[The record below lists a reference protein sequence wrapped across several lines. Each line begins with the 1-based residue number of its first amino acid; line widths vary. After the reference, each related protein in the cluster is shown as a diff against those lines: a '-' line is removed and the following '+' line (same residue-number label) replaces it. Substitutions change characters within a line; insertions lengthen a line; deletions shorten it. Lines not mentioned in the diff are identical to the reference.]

1 MSTAAV
7 ATENA
12 HDRLLLAAA
21 ELLEEAQGEP
31 VSTRAICDRAG
42 VQAPTLYHHFGSKD
56 GLLDSV
62 LRHGFGA
69 FLASRG
75 ETGETG
81 EDDDPI
87 EAIREGWD
95 LHVRFGLEN
104 PNFYILIYGRAR
116 PGLRRRRR
124 RRTDDPRHAA
134 FGGAAASPPDRAR
147 AGRPP
152 NPRGVDRRCAD
163 ADHRPSG
170 RSRPR
175 AVGPGSRRDPRR
187 ARDHAAPRR
196 KPAGAG
202 TVSSAAIALAATLGE
217 DPEVLSA
224 GEASLMREWLRRLS
238 ATPSLR

>member
-1 MSTAAV
+1 MPTAAV

-21 ELLEEAQGEP
+21 QLLEEAQGEP

-62 LRHGFGA
+62 LRHGFGE

-75 ETGETG
+75 DTG
-81 EDDDPI
+81 EDDDPV

-116 PGLRRRRR
+116 PGEPCGVVADVERMILDALRPAARQRRLRIA
-124 RRTDDPRHAA
+124 PEQAA
-134 FGGAAASPPDRAR
+134 RQILAAST
-147 AGRPP
+147 
-152 NPRGVDRRCAD
+152 GVVLTLITDPAD
-163 ADHRPSG
+163 EVDLALSDQ
-170 RSRPR
+170 
-175 AVGPGSRRDPRR
+175 VRDAILDALATTPRR
-187 ARDHAAPRR
+187 GR
-196 KPAGAG
+196 KPAAAG
-202 TVSSAAIALAATLGE
+202 TVSSAAIALAATLDE
-217 DPEVLSA
+217 DPEALSA

-238 ATPSLR
+238 ATPSSR

>member
-75 ETGETG
+75 ETGA
-81 EDDDPI
+81 DDDPI

-116 PGLRRRRR
+116 PGQPCGVVADVERMILATLRSAARQRRLRIA
-124 RRTDDPRHAA
+124 PEQAA
-134 FGGAAASPPDRAR
+134 RQILAAST
-147 AGRPP
+147 
-152 NPRGVDRRCAD
+152 GVVLTLITDPAD
-163 ADHRPSG
+163 EVDLALSDQ
-170 RSRPR
+170 
-175 AVGPGSRRDPRR
+175 VRDAILDALATTPRR
-187 ARDHAAPRR
+187 GR

-202 TVSSAAIALAATLGE
+202 TVSSAAIALAATLEE

>member
-1 MSTAAV
+1 M
-7 ATENA
+7 
-12 HDRLLLAAA
+12 
-21 ELLEEAQGEP
+21 
-31 VSTRAICDRAG
+31 
-42 VQAPTLYHHFGSKD
+42 
-56 GLLDSV
+56 

-116 PGLRRRRR
+116 PGQPCGVVADVERMILATLRSAARQRRLRIA
-124 RRTDDPRHAA
+124 PEQAA
-134 FGGAAASPPDRAR
+134 RQILAASTGVVLTLITDPADEVDLALSDQVRDAILDALATTPRRGAS
-147 AGRPP
+147 RPVP
-152 NPRGVDRRCAD
+152 APSPR
-163 ADHRPSG
+163 RPSRWPP
-170 RSRPR
+170 RSE
-175 AVGPGSRRDPRR
+175 
-187 ARDHAAPRR
+187 
-196 KPAGAG
+196 
-202 TVSSAAIALAATLGE
+202 E